1 MLWRLRERSSKLGT
15 HQSAGLLLPI
25 PQEAKSLGSS
35 STWGGEI
42 CSPRDSLDRQAVQTL
57 GTCGQTLGH
66 MVRFMKSTHWFSEED
81 LEDMGSILAMGTQC
95 FWRSDSL
102 VCSYL
107 PNFINQEVRESVVK
121 RCLTSPTCL
130 FSPGDAHYNFNWF
143 AQNASGET
151 AV

>member
-1 MLWRLRERSSKLGT
+1 MLWGLRERSSKLGT
-15 HQSAGLLLPI
+15 HQSAGFLLPI
-25 PQEAKSLGSS
+25 PQEAKSLGSL

-42 CSPRDSLDRQAVQTL
+42 CSPQDSLDRQAVQTL

-81 LEDMGSILAMGTQC
+81 LEDMGSTLAMGTQC

-107 PNFINQEVRESVVK
+107 PELHQPRSK
-121 RCLTSPTCL
+121 RKCCEAVSHSPTCL

-143 AQNASGET
+143 AQNASGEA